1 MSGAAPAAPPAAIGT
16 PEPRRIAD
24 LPGPRGLPLLGN
36 AAQIWPR
43 RAHIDFENWAR
54 RYGAFYRA
62 RLGPLTLLVVS
73 DPAAIQAML
82 RDRPEGF
89 RRPSHVERIA
99 REMGTDIG
107 LFLAENA
114 EWRRMRTMVTAGFS
128 ARQLRAYFPSLRR
141 VALRLR
147 DRWARAAAAGAAID
161 LNADAKRYT
170 VDVVAGL
177 SFGADVNTLETN
189 DDLIHPHLEFAMA
202 MLYRRVILPFPY
214 WRLFRLPADRRLA
227 RSLAVITEATNGF
240 IQTARA
246 RLAADPA
253 RRADPANVLEAMI
266 LAADQ
271 PGSGLDDTAV
281 AGNVIDLLLAGE
293 ITTSN
298 TLAWLIY
305 FLYRNPDNLRRA
317 TAEIRAAVPALGT
330 LAIEQI
336 DRLDFVEACANE
348 AMRLKAVAPM
358 LLGEALRDTVLGDVA
373 VPAGT
378 IVMGLPRVASLD
390 EAHFVDAARFN
401 PDRWCFGAAP
411 GRAAKGVSAP
421 FGGGPRICA
430 GRYLALLEI
439 KLAIT
444 VLLHSFEIE
453 SLDAGPGG
461 IPSEEMTSVVGPS
474 ALTLRLRA
482 RAAET

>member
-1 MSGAAPAAPPAAIGT
+1 MSGAAPAAIGT
-16 PEPRRIAD
+16 QRRIAD

-54 RYGAFYRA
+54 RYGTFYRA

-107 LFLAENA
+107 LFLAEGA
-114 EWRRMRTMVTAGFS
+114 EWRRMRTMVAAGFS

-147 DRWARAAAAGAAID
+147 DRWARAAGAAID

-177 SFGADVNTLETN
+177 SFGADVNTLETD

-240 IQTARA
+240 IQAARA
-246 RLAADPA
+246 RLAADVA

-305 FLYRNPDNLRRA
+305 FLYRNPDSLRRA
-317 TAEIRAAVPALGT
+317 TAEIHAVVPALGT

-336 DRLDFVEACANE
+336 DRLNFVEACANE

-358 LLGEALRDTVLGDVA
+358 LLGESLRDTVLGDVA

-390 EAHFVDAARFN
+390 EAHFADAACFN
-401 PDRWCFGAAP
+401 PDRWRFGAAP
-411 GRAAKGVSAP
+411 DRTAKGVCAP

-444 VLLHSFEIE
+444 VLLHGFEIE

-461 IPSEEMTSVVGPS
+461 IPSEEMNSVVGPS

-482 RAAET
+482 RAVEA